1 VCFFSRRPEREE
13 EARLKQSNDDIVLR
27 PERIDKK
34 EEQKRIMR
42 ESGAKARKI
51 GRRRRK
57 IESRLAL
64 LLFLLFFAS
73 FLFSSSH
80 FFLTRT
86 RTSVVLAIEPRGGIN
101 ADDTNNN
108 AELST
113 IANDD
118 AATTNEKKNGE
129 QPLLVATLDGSVSA
143 VDAKTGKFLWS
154 FDTGSALVHASSSS
168 SSSSSSGGDGGED
181 ESGEGRGGDG
191 ARGSSSSSVFPG
203 LDGSLYVARRGRSS
217 SSAADIFSGAGSKTE
232 FSISRLPVT
241 TRDLVEASPSV
252 TNDGAVIVGTRK
264 TTVFAVDAESGEIV
278 RTFDPETG
286 DLDDDSALRGS
297 ENDEDGENGGRTIV
311 LLGRTDYAVKSIDA
325 VTGKVRWNV
334 THGDLR
340 PVGGGGAGDNSD
352 SNNVGYLGGS
362 DARNGDK
369 LQIGANNALSRVDES
384 GNIVWTTRT
393 SSMPLSVINERGENV
408 LGTGSNSR
416 NTDDGD
422 GNNNNNEVTVGAHAG
437 GYFALP
443 NGGGVGDPVR
453 DGSSGAL
460 VVPKYGESS
469 ALTNFV
475 VGDNPTE
482 DDWACMPMELK
493 SIVEMQ
499 AEKGKI
505 ERSLLPG
512 GKKKD
517 EENDSSF
524 GSKVTFT
531 QFSFV
536 AMAGTLVVVVGGTVM
551 LKFLLQR
558 QKVAPGANSSDAVN
572 TNVGEQQQQ
581 QQQQPALTP
590 SQKKKM
596 KRKMKEQREKEMLE
610 YAQNA
615 NESKSI
621 IGFPEDGE
629 ASRSAM
635 KVGRLL
641 VKPTVLGYG
650 SCGTVVFDGEL
661 DGRSVAVKRLL
672 AQFHELARKELAA
685 LIASDEHPNILRCFA
700 MEEDKDFVYV
710 ALERCETTLQARAT
724 ETTTTGNTVPLL
736 DTSGFPT
743 SDGVRILRDVAA
755 GLKQLH
761 SQGIVHR
768 DLKPSNILI
777 TEKGRGKLADM
788 GVAKKV
794 NLIDGTSFETRAI
807 LNNNNGGSGGGGGG
821 DGTAGWQAPER
832 LTNGRQSRAVD
843 IFALGCIIHFVL
855 TQGKHPFGEKFERD
869 SRVLRGDYNLSALNH
884 LPEAKDLV
892 RKCLEANPED
902 RPSAREVLRHPAWWS
917 REKRTQFLCDVS
929 DRMELEDREPGE
941 RILLKTLERASKFA
955 ISNSDWRTKIDPAML
970 ENLEKYRKYDGRSLR
985 DLLRVIRNKSAHFRE
1000 LPPRIQRILGEPPDA
1015 FYAYFASRFPNLL
1028 LAVHEFAR
1036 KSDPIV
1042 NDQIFLKYFGDEEQ
1056 LQEGNESW
1064 KDLKKLANDQ
1074 KKESLASQNGNGSD
1088 DWDLPPQNFPVRPN
1102 AIDCEFYVKTG
1113 KCKYGETCKF
1123 NHPPGLHYRRV

>member
-1 VCFFSRRPEREE
+1 
-13 EARLKQSNDDIVLR
+13 
-27 PERIDKK
+27 
-34 EEQKRIMR
+34 
-42 ESGAKARKI
+42 
-51 GRRRRK
+51 
-57 IESRLAL
+57 
-64 LLFLLFFAS
+64 
-73 FLFSSSH
+73 
-80 FFLTRT
+80 
-86 RTSVVLAIEPRGGIN
+86 
-101 ADDTNNN
+101 
-108 AELST
+108 
-113 IANDD
+113 
-118 AATTNEKKNGE
+118 
-129 QPLLVATLDGSVSA
+129 
-143 VDAKTGKFLWS
+143 
-154 FDTGSALVHASSSS
+154 
-168 SSSSSSGGDGGED
+168 
-181 ESGEGRGGDG
+181 
-191 ARGSSSSSVFPG
+191 
-203 LDGSLYVARRGRSS
+203 
-217 SSAADIFSGAGSKTE
+217 
-232 FSISRLPVT
+232 
-241 TRDLVEASPSV
+241 
-252 TNDGAVIVGTRK
+252 
-264 TTVFAVDAESGEIV
+264 
-278 RTFDPETG
+278 
-286 DLDDDSALRGS
+286 
-297 ENDEDGENGGRTIV
+297 
-311 LLGRTDYAVKSIDA
+311 
-325 VTGKVRWNV
+325 
-334 THGDLR
+334 
-340 PVGGGGAGDNSD
+340 
-352 SNNVGYLGGS
+352 
-362 DARNGDK
+362 
-369 LQIGANNALSRVDES
+369 
-384 GNIVWTTRT
+384 
-393 SSMPLSVINERGENV
+393 
-408 LGTGSNSR
+408 
-416 NTDDGD
+416 
-422 GNNNNNEVTVGAHAG
+422 
-437 GYFALP
+437 
-443 NGGGVGDPVR
+443 
-453 DGSSGAL
+453 
-460 VVPKYGESS
+460 
-469 ALTNFV
+469 
-475 VGDNPTE
+475 
-482 DDWACMPMELK
+482 
-493 SIVEMQ
+493 
-499 AEKGKI
+499 
-505 ERSLLPG
+505 
-512 GKKKD
+512 
-517 EENDSSF
+517 
-524 GSKVTFT
+524 
-531 QFSFV
+531 
-536 AMAGTLVVVVGGTVM
+536 
-551 LKFLLQR
+551 
-558 QKVAPGANSSDAVN
+558 
-572 TNVGEQQQQ
+572 
-581 QQQQPALTP
+581 
-590 SQKKKM
+590 
-596 KRKMKEQREKEMLE
+596 
-610 YAQNA
+610 
-615 NESKSI
+615 
-621 IGFPEDGE
+621 
-629 ASRSAM
+629 M
-635 KVGRLL
+635 KVGRLI

-724 ETTTTGNTVPLL
+724 ETTKTSDSAPLL

-807 LNNNNGGSGGGGGG
+807 LNNNNGGSAGGGGG

-843 IFALGCIIHFVL
+843 IFALGCVVHFVL
-855 TQGKHPFGEKFERD
+855 TKGKHPFGEKFERD
-869 SRVLRGDYNLSALNH
+869 SRVLRGDYNVSALNH

-902 RPSAREVLRHPAWWS
+902 RPSAREVLRHPAWWL

-955 ISNSDWRTKIDPAML
+955 ISNTDWRTKIDPAML

-1036 KSDPIV
+1036 KSTPIV

-1074 KKESLASQNGNGSD
+1074 KMKKESKSSSNTTTTNNNNTENNNENDND

>member
-1 VCFFSRRPEREE
+1 MCVAC
-13 EARLKQSNDDIVLR
+13 I
-27 PERIDKK
+27 
-34 EEQKRIMR
+34 
-42 ESGAKARKI
+42 
-51 GRRRRK
+51 
-57 IESRLAL
+57 
-64 LLFLLFFAS
+64 AS
-73 FLFSSSH
+73 PSSSS
-80 FFLTRT
+80 FARA
-86 RTSVVLAIEPRGGIN
+86 SENDA
-101 ADDTNNN
+101 N
-108 AELST
+108 AEGSSIT
-113 IANDD
+113 KHSQRQKGGEVA
-118 AATTNEKKNGE
+118 KKRA
-129 QPLLVATLDGSVSA
+129 LLVATLDGSVSA
-143 VDAKTGKFLWS
+143 VDARSGQFLWS

-168 SSSSSSGGDGGED
+168 SSSSSSSKQHGEDDDGGDGSAD
-181 ESGEGRGGDG
+181 ERRSG
-191 ARGSSSSSVFPG
+191 SSVFPG
-203 LDGSLYVARRGRSS
+203 LDGSLYVARRGRL
-217 SSAADIFSGAGSKTE
+217 SSAADIFSSGNKQTQE

-241 TRDLVEASPSV
+241 TKDLVEASPSV

-264 TTVFAVDAESGEIV
+264 TTVFAVDAENGEIV
-278 RTFDPETG
+278 RTYDPETD
-286 DLDDDSALRGS
+286 DLEDESSVRGNDDD
-297 ENDEDGENGGRTIV
+297 EEDTNGGRTIV

-340 PVGGGGAGDNSD
+340 PVGGGDNK
-352 SNNVGYLGGS
+352 NNNNAGYLGGS
-362 DARNGDK
+362 DASSGDR
-369 LQIGANNALSRVDES
+369 LQIGANNVLNRVDES
-384 GNIVWTTRT
+384 GNIIWTTRT
-393 SSMPLSVINERGENV
+393 SSMPLSVINERGENI
-408 LGTGSNSR
+408 LGTTSDS
-416 NTDDGD
+416 
-422 GNNNNNEVTVGAHAG
+422 GNNGEGNNSNEVTVGAHAG

-443 NGGGVGDPVR
+443 HSDRSVVGEPVV

-469 ALTNFV
+469 ALTSFA

-493 SIVEMQ
+493 GIVEMQ
-499 AEKGKI
+499 AQKGKI
-505 ERSLLPG
+505 EQSLLPG

-517 EENDSSF
+517 KEDDTAF
-524 GSKVTFT
+524 DSKVSFA
-531 QFSFV
+531 QFSFI
-536 AMAGTLVVVVGGTVM
+536 AMTGTLVVVASGTIS
-551 LKFLLQR
+551 LKFLMRRLLVGADRSETKSTEDDSKEGKDHR
-558 QKVAPGANSSDAVN
+558 QQL
-572 TNVGEQQQQ
+572 EQ
-581 QQQQPALTP
+581 PTLTP
-590 SQKKKM
+590 SQKKRM
-596 KRKMKEQREKEMLE
+596 KRRMKEQREREMLE

-615 NESKSI
+615 NESKNI
-621 IGFPEDGE
+621 IGFPEDGGT
-629 ASRSAM
+629 SRSAI
-635 KVGRLL
+635 KVGRLI

-724 ETTTTGNTVPLL
+724 EAKTSESAPFL

-743 SDGVRILRDVAA
+743 SDCVRILRDVAA

-768 DLKPSNILI
+768 DLKPSNIHI

-788 GVAKKV
+788 GVAKKL

-807 LNNNNGGSGGGGGG
+807 LNNNNNNNNGGSSSVGGGG

-843 IFALGCIIHFVL
+843 IFALGCVIHFVL
-855 TQGKHPFGEKFERD
+855 AKGKHPFGEKFERD
-869 SRVLRGDYNLSALNH
+869 SRVLRGDYDLSALNH

-902 RPSAREVLRHPAWWS
+902 RASAREVLKHPAWWS

-941 RILLKTLERASKFA
+941 RILLKTLERASKFG
-955 ISNSDWRTKIDPAML
+955 ISNTDWRTKIDPAML

-1000 LPPRIQRILGEPPDA
+1000 LPPRIQRILGDPPDA

-1036 KSDPIV
+1036 KSDAIV

-1064 KDLKKLANDQ
+1064 KDLKKLARDQ
-1074 KKESLASQNGNGSD
+1074 KKESSSGNRAHGND

-1102 AIDCEFYVKTG
+1102 AVDCEFYVKTG

-1123 NHPPGLHYRRV
+1123 NHPPGLHYRRA